1 MKCNGWLARDDPVL
15 KPVEREGEDLN
26 GLIFLRRFSNF
37 LQVPDS
43 ESDFPAAD
51 LRFALSG
58 SPVYRC
64 PPEKMGFEEQMKSAA
79 GLAAA
84 FAPHEALALS
94 LLPHATEA
102 GDGAHDP
109 AHILRVFR
117 NAFRIQAEEGGDER
131 ILAAAVLLHDCVSVE
146 KNSPMRSHASRLAAE
161 KASDIL
167 AALGWSEADAQ
178 AVSHAVLTHSFS
190 ANIQP
195 ETTEAKILQDADR
208 LDAIGMI
215 GAARCFYIA
224 GRMNSALYDLL
235 DPLAENREPDD
246 RAFAIDHFPLKLFRL
261 AEGFQTETGRRLATE
276 RHERLKSVLDQ
287 LLSEI

>member
-1 MKCNGWLARDDPVL
+1 MKP
-15 KPVEREGEDLN
+15 
-26 GLIFLRRFSNF
+26 
-37 LQVPDS
+37 
-43 ESDFPAAD
+43 
-51 LRFALSG
+51 
-58 SPVYRC
+58 
-64 PPEKMGFEEQMKSAA
+64 AA

-84 FAPHEALALS
+84 FAPHAELAEL
-94 LLPHATEA
+94 LLPHATQA

-117 NAFRIQAEEGGDER
+117 NAFRIRAEEGGDER

-146 KNSPMRSHASRLAAE
+146 KNSPLRSQASRLAAE
-161 KASDIL
+161 KASDVL
-167 AALGWSEADAQ
+167 AGLGWSDADRQ
-178 AVSHAVLTHSFS
+178 AVAHAVLTHSFS

-195 ETTEAKILQDADR
+195 ETLEARILQDADR

-224 GRMNSALYDLL
+224 GRMNSALYDVL

-246 RAFAIDHFPLKLFRL
+246 KLFAIDHFPLKLFRL
-261 AEGFQTETGRRLATE
+261 AEGFQTETGRRFARE
-276 RHERLKSVLDQ
+276 RHERLQSVLDQ